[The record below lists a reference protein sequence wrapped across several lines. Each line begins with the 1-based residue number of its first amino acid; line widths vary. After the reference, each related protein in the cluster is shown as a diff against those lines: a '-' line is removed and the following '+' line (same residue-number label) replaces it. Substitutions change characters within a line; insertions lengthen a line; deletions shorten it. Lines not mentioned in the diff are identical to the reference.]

1 MSRKLRIEYPG
12 KGSTVDYS
20 QQLRLSEAV
29 WGCFWM
35 VFFACPGVVIPTLWH
50 HAARHAS
57 GISWR
62 DLSRDGSWGPPGGHF
77 HLCRSSGLRR
87 GCKLAWSKGLSPCSI
102 ARAVDN
108 TNTNPRGP
116 TNHAHNWNSSLFL
129 ERL

>member
-29 WGCFWM
+29 WGWFWM
-35 VFFACPGVVIPTLWH
+35 DFFACPGVVIPTRWH

-77 HLCRSSGLRR
+77 HNWHGQR
-87 GCKLAWSKGLSPCSI
+87 GKV
-102 ARAVDN
+102 RA
-108 TNTNPRGP
+108 PPLGP
-116 TNHAHNWNSSLFL
+116 WTTPTQTCAGRPTMRTT
-129 ERL
+129 EIPI